1 MNVDYEN
8 LERDIVTGLFRESL
22 REELVAGFRQI
33 QASGE
38 RLPAASHYASQI
50 AEIVSRGAAGPLK
63 PEIAFELYQEVLD
76 AVEAARALVLGEQ
89 RAQ

>member
-8 LERDIVTGLFRESL
+8 LERDLTTGMFREML

-33 QASGE
+33 QATGE
-38 RLPAASHYASQI
+38 RLPLPSHYASQI
-50 AEIVSRGAAGPLK
+50 AEIVSRGASGPLN
-63 PEIAFELYQEVLD
+63 PEVAFELYQEILD
-76 AVEAARALVLGEQ
+76 AVEAARSVVLAEQ